1 MTNGHKREFCLIAEG
16 NYFTVDEAEKALR
29 EPFIEEWIEQTGK
42 YRIHNLNDI
51 EVAGGFSL
59 GELSVKMLEEEF
71 FEITSLFPNR
81 PITEEKAK
89 KIAEAIRRFDMF
101 DEISIEERE

>member
-16 NYFTVDEAEKALR
+16 NYFTTDEAEKALR

-59 GELSVKMLEEEF
+59 GELKVKMIEEEF
-71 FEITSLFPNR
+71 FEISSLLPNR

-89 KIAEAIRRFDMF
+89 KIAEAIRQYDMF